1 MFITEA
7 APLTALGEFKWMDYP
22 AIPGAETCLELWN
35 SAANVIKVISFRFL
49 LAPPVLGQQLELDW
63 RIYVL
68 PLQRYR
74 LNLQFLLLKANQKV
88 LLPAPF
94 LYRYCTIYFQVNYY
108 HSSF

>member
-1 MFITEA
+1 
-7 APLTALGEFKWMDYP
+7 MDYP

-49 LAPPVLGQQLELDW
+49 LAPPVLGQQLELDC

-74 LNLQFLLLKANQKV
+74 LNVYQ
-88 LLPAPF
+88 P
-94 LYRYCTIYFQVNYY
+94 
-108 HSSF
+108 HSVTKSRLTT